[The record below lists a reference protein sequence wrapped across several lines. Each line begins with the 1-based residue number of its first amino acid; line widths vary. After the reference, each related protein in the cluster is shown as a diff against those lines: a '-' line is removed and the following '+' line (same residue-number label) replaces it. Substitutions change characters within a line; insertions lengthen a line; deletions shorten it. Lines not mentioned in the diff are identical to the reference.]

1 MDDEV
6 YKQMLQITGQYFWTA
21 IVLGLAAGFIGG
33 AYW

>member
-6 YKQMLQITGQYFWTA
+6 YKQMLQITGQYLWTG